1 MELHASFCQV
11 LATLDSDN
19 LLGHR
24 RTVYSTV
31 LPLAEN
37 RPYTAPTSSEINSL
51 QDHRILKFCTRSKAA
66 RPCQLVLKKEKLL
79 R

>member
-24 RTVYSTV
+24 RAVYSAV
-31 LPLAEN
+31 LPLPEN
-37 RPYTAPTSSEINSL
+37 GPYTAPTSSEINSL
-51 QDHRILKFCTRSKAA
+51 
-66 RPCQLVLKKEKLL
+66 
-79 R
+79 

>member
-24 RTVYSTV
+24 RAVYSAV
-31 LPLAEN
+31 LPLPEN
-37 RPYTAPTSSEINSL
+37 GPYTATTSSEINSL
-51 QDHRILKFCTRSKAA
+51 
-66 RPCQLVLKKEKLL
+66 
-79 R
+79 